1 MKDQGILFYSL
12 LRSLAKKIVLI
23 LILLFGVYTSAI
35 SFCIVLIIVLNILSL
50 AEPTTSNTLRNSMTL
65 SQCVQSMIVVSIFN
79 LALCRKI
86 TKISLSSFNNRYYSL
101 FERNIVPFNECII
114 HSIMHIFRSW
124 FFHHFM
130 YICLLTRNQAL
141 FLHLS
146 FSL

>member
-23 LILLFGVYTSAI
+23 LIILFGVYTSAI
-35 SFCIVLIIVLNILSL
+35 SLCIVLIVVLNILSL
-50 AEPTTSNTLRNSMTL
+50 AEPTPSNTLRNPMTL
-65 SQCVQSMIVVSIFN
+65 SRCVQSMIVVSIFN
-79 LALCRKI
+79 LALGRK
-86 TKISLSSFNNRYYSL
+86 TKKISLYSFNNRYYSL
-101 FERNIVPFNECII
+101 FEKNIVPLNEYII

-130 YICLLTRNQAL
+130 HICLVTRNQAL